1 MWISK
6 QETNSVAS
14 NLRPK
19 LEKTR
24 KAHEALL
31 DEAITLQVHF
41 LAQHELCKC
50 IVCRR
55 LL

>member
-14 NLRPK
+14 SLRPK

-41 LAQHELCKC
+41 LAQHELCRC
-50 IVCRR
+50 MVCRR